1 MIFSEQITDI
11 HTHRLTDPEHQI
23 LSVEPGEEIPA
34 NARYISVGRHP
45 WHADRETSDEGWAQ
59 ILADPRLVAIGETGL
74 DKLRGPDLVT
84 QEREL
89 RKHVALSEKAGLPLI
104 IHCVK
109 AFDRLIALKQELKPR
124 QRWVIH
130 GFRGGEVQARQLMAH
145 GLLLSFGTRYN
156 DKALEAAGSGEYFR
170 ETD

>member
-1 MIFSEQITDI
+1 MIFPEQITDI

-45 WHADRETSDEGWAQ
+45 WHADRETSDEEWAR
-59 ILADPRLVAIGETGL
+59 ILADPRVVAIGETGL
-74 DKLRGPDLVT
+74 DKLRGPDLET

-89 RKHVALSEKAGLPLI
+89 RKHVALSESEGLPLI
-104 IHCVK
+104 LHCVK
-109 AFDRLIALKQELKPR
+109 AFDRLIALKRELKPH
-124 QRWVIH
+124 QPWVIH
-130 GFRGGEVQARQLMAH
+130 GFRGGEEQARQLMEH
-145 GLLLSFGTRYN
+145 GMLLSFGARYN
-156 DKALEAAGSGEYFR
+156 EMALDAAEGMEHFR